1 MIKKTL
7 FFFISL
13 IPQNSLK
20 IFLLNLIPNIFI
32 DKKSKIGLA
41 IIFDAEKIEIINS
54 KIGNLNYFNCKY
66 FRILNSKISNN
77 NIFNNLYRFKAENKS
92 IIGSHNIISGL
103 RNNIKVYIKMNNSQI
118 SSNFR
123 LHLSKNLYLGQK
135 VILGGVNTKI
145 IAQVQKD
152 ILKNT
157 ILYKNIFVG
166 SNVVIKNG
174 IRINKDIIIGANT
187 LVDKNIYQS
196 GKYFSKRI
204 EIF

>member
-41 IIFDAEKIEIINS
+41 IIFDAEKIKIINS

-66 FRILNSKISNN
+66 FRISNSKISNN

-103 RNNIKVYIKMNNSQI
+103 RNNIKVYLKMNNSQI

-145 IAQVQKD
+145 IAQVKKD

-157 ILYKNIFVG
+157 ILFKNIFVG

-174 IRINKDIIIGANT
+174 TRINKDIIIGANT

>member
-145 IAQVQKD
+145 IAQVKKD

>member
-41 IIFDAEKIEIINS
+41 IIFDAEKIKIINS

-66 FRILNSKISNN
+66 FRISNSKISNN

-145 IAQVQKD
+145 IAQVKKD

-174 IRINKDIIIGANT
+174 TRINKDIIIGANT

>member
-41 IIFDAEKIEIINS
+41 IIFDAEKIKIINS

-66 FRILNSKISNN
+66 FRISNSKISNN

-103 RNNIKVYIKMNNSQI
+103 RNNIKVYLKMNNSQI

-145 IAQVQKD
+145 IAQVKKD

-174 IRINKDIIIGANT
+174 TRINKDIIIGANT

>member
-41 IIFDAEKIEIINS
+41 IIFDAEKIKIINS

-66 FRILNSKISNN
+66 FRISNSKISNN

-145 IAQVQKD
+145 IAQVKKD

-157 ILYKNIFVG
+157 ILYNNIFVG

-174 IRINKDIIIGANT
+174 TRINKDIIIGANT